1 MPPISD
7 LVERRLAQLTPQQI
21 ADLALS
27 EDRQMRSALARHDAE
42 AAAAHKVECERLCR
56 LLEE

>member
-7 LVERRLAQLTPQQI
+7 LVEHRLARLTPQQI
-21 ADLALS
+21 ADLALT
-27 EDRQMRSALARHDAE
+27 EERLMRSALARHDAE

>member
-21 ADLALS
+21 ADLALA
-27 EDRQMRSALARHDAE
+27 EDRQMRAALARHDA
-42 AAAAHKVECERLCR
+42 AAAAQHKLECDRLCR